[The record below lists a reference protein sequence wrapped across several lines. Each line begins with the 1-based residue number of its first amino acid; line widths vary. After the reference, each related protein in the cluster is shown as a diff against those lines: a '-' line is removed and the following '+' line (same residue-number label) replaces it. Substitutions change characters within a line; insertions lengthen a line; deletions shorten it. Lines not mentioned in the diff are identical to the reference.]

1 MLRTEYMSILRKS
14 RSSADFSQWSRE
26 SPWLALNRSIA
37 RGHMTVPRAHG
48 IGSAT
53 DLART
58 LPRGQYRSI
67 HVKGA
72 QAPRTDKALPSL
84 S

>member
-37 RGHMTVPRAHG
+37 RGHMTVPRVHG
-48 IGSAT
+48 IGSVT
-53 DLART
+53 DPART
-58 LPRGQYRSI
+58 PPHGQYRSN
-67 HVKGA
+67 HGNAA
-72 QAPRTDKALPSL
+72 QAPRMDKALPSL
-84 S
+84 P